1 METMI
6 YLAPIVGVLALL
18 FAFTLS
24 NNIKKQD
31 AGNQRMQEIASYIH
45 EGAQAF

>member
-31 AGNQRMQEIASYIH
+31 AFMKAHRP
-45 EGAQAF
+45 F

>member
-31 AGNQRMQEIASYIH
+31 AEIRECRKSLLTSMKAH
-45 EGAQAF
+45 RPF